1 MQIIIQNISK
11 YLHFSTNC
19 RNFVGVNVFR
29 VPKICKIL
37 LLSLAVVLL
46 GCGRPSQPRPYG
58 YHRIDIP
65 EYGYR
70 QSELP
75 GYPYRFEYADIACI
89 DTTLDYSEP
98 YWVDIFYPTLNA
110 RIHCSYKRIERNPGL
125 GKLTDDAIRFVF
137 DHAIKADAIPEQG
150 FSHPEQRVYGVYY
163 DLEGNTASP
172 VQFFLTDST
181 RHFFRAALYYNA
193 IPDAD
198 SLAPVNEVLRK
209 DIHHLIETFRW
220 QNRK

>member
-1 MQIIIQNISK
+1 MQKNLQIV
-11 YLHFSTNC
+11 LLC
-19 RNFVGVNVFR
+19 AALG
-29 VPKICKIL
+29 
-37 LLSLAVVLL
+37 LLSCA
-46 GCGRPSQPRPYG
+46 RPSQPRPYG

-65 EYGYR
+65 EYGY
-70 QSELP
+70 QLFDLA
-75 GYPYRFEYADIACI
+75 GYPYRFEFAEIARI
-89 DTTLDYSEP
+89 DTALDYAEP

-110 RIHCSYKRIERNPGL
+110 RIHCSYKPITRNPGL

-137 DHAIKADAIPEQG
+137 DHAIKAEAIPEQG

-181 RHFFRAALYYNA
+181 HHFFRAALYYNA

-198 SLAPVNEVLRK
+198 SLAPVNEVMRR
-209 DIHHLIETFRW
+209 DIHHLIESFRW
-220 QNRK
+220 Q